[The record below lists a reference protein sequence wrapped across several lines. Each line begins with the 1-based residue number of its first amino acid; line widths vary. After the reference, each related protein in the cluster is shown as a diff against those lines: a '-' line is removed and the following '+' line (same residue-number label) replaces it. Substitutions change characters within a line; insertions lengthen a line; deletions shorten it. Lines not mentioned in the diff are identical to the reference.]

1 MTRDM
6 DLVREIL
13 LAIDGHER
21 GYAPQQMK
29 FEGFTDEQI
38 GYHVYILGQAG
49 LLEVADVSSIDG
61 SCPRAIPINLT
72 WAGHEFLANAREQ
85 SHWLQAKKLMKG
97 AGEGSFQIWQ
107 SILTKVVMNS
117 LGL

>member
-1 MTRDM
+1 M

-13 LAIDGHER
+13 LSIDGHES
-21 GYAPQQMK
+21 GYAPHKMK

-49 LLEVADVSSIDG
+49 LLEVADASSADVP
-61 SCPRAIPINLT
+61 SPKAIPLNLT

-85 SHWLQAKKLMKG
+85 SHWLQAKQIMKG

-107 SILTKVVMNS
+107 SVLTKVVMNS